1 MIALVCDTP
10 YQIMSAVL
18 AAQAVAPGE
27 DIVFFINTY
36 LYLKEQTFN
45 YSVEHKN
52 IRAILYYGKKHM
64 GAGKLLSGVMNPQ
77 AMLKH
82 IDGYDSDMRFDA
94 IICSRTTYMAT
105 YLYNA
110 EAKAGRKPPVYL
122 IEEGI
127 GEYTSNL
134 VETRFTAALA
144 KLRQKTHMDRVTC
157 AYFSAPTLYPYK
169 TPFPV
174 EKIPAV
180 TEQSRSII
188 ESMFGLENLAEGVNR
203 LAGYSCI
210 FLSEPNSIEMKNE
223 ADAKLYDQAE
233 SDIMDTAADAAG
245 GDMVIK
251 VHPIDPNFK
260 KEGLESF
267 YSKLPMESL
276 LLTMDCSS
284 KFFVSSMSTA
294 MLTPK
299 LLFGFEPGL
308 IFTYKILDPLIS
320 RFLTDEAVRQRYYA
334 FIEGVMGLYEDHTR
348 VAAPIDMAEL
358 KSTAQK
364 FAARFSAMH
373 N

>member
-18 AAQAVAPGE
+18 AAEAACPGE

-45 YSVEHKN
+45 YSAEHKN
-52 IRAILYYGKKHM
+52 IRAILYYGKRHM
-64 GAGKLLSGVMNPQ
+64 GAAKLLAGVMNPT

-82 IDGYDSDMRFDA
+82 IDGYSADMRFDA

-110 EAKAGRKPPVYL
+110 EAKAGRAVPVYL

-144 KLRQKTHMDRVTC
+144 KLRQKTHMDRVSG

-180 TEQSRSII
+180 TPRSRGII
-188 ESMFGLENLAEGVNR
+188 ESMFGLGNLEAGVNR
-203 LAGYSCI
+203 LAGYGCI
-210 FLSEPNSIEMKNE
+210 FLSEPNAIEMKNE
-223 ADAKLYDQAE
+223 ADAKLYDQTE
-233 SDIMDTAADAAG
+233 SDIMDAVAEAAQ

-251 VHPIDPNFK
+251 VHPIDPDFK

-276 LLTMDCSS
+276 LLTMDCED

-320 RFLTDEAVRQRYYA
+320 RFLTDEQVRRRYYA
-334 FIEGVMGLYEDHTR
+334 FIEGVMGLYEDQTR
-348 VAAPIDMAEL
+348 VAAPLDMAEL
-358 KSTAQK
+358 GATAQK
-364 FAARFSAMH
+364 FAERFSAAH